1 MNCIRATREHE
12 LVWWMTDEGSPVFT
26 LYTVLHCPSLRSES
40 KTHTPVPARPVDAC
54 CSLEDAPFSPIQ
66 LQSFDCKSDQELCV
80 LHAPRSRARVRDRGE
95 EERLHSIFT
104 AQITHV
110 CVLLYHYCHLKLY
123 ARIIFIYMYV
133 FVPMLMLFINMQ
145 VS

>member
-1 MNCIRATREHE
+1 M
-12 LVWWMTDEGSPVFT
+12 
-26 LYTVLHCPSLRSES
+26 
-40 KTHTPVPARPVDAC
+40 
-54 CSLEDAPFSPIQ
+54 
-66 LQSFDCKSDQELCV
+66 

-123 ARIIFIYMYV
+123 ARIIFYIYMYV
-133 FVPMLMLFINMQ
+133 FVPMLMFFINMP